1 MSKIKV
7 SFEIT
12 DNWIRVD
19 FRGWIKYLLS
29 LEQDYE
35 VYIISNDDSALYIN
49 RVANDLGLDANHTK
63 ICNFTDDKLQT
74 IVVNNIN
81 IHFDNLESFTVLV
94 DTTDTYGIL
103 VRGNLNRF
111 HLKSQ
116 YVLDFENTVKLIN
129 REKNEQA

>member
-7 SFEIT
+7 SFEVT
-12 DNWIRVD
+12 DNWNRVD

-29 LEQDYE
+29 LEEDYE
-35 VYIISNDDSALYIN
+35 VYIISNDDSSVYIN
-49 RVANDLGLDANHTK
+49 RVASDLGIDANHTK

-74 IVVNNIN
+74 VVDNQID
-81 IHFDNLESFTVLV
+81 IHFDNLESFVVLV

-103 VRGNLNRF
+103 VRGNLNRY

-116 YVLDFENTVKLIN
+116 YVLDFENTVTLIK
-129 REKNEQA
+129 RERNE